1 MSVMEKELNRL
12 RRLQDSR
19 ANDLA
24 ETQEALKLCG
34 DKMPVTRKC
43 LLQKEARQKMA
54 VAEALNMIDELESQ
68 TGALPL
74 RQKKDK

>member
-1 MSVMEKELNRL
+1 MSSILEKELARL

-19 ANDLA
+19 AADLA
-24 ETQEALKLCG
+24 ETQEALKICG

-54 VAEALNMIDELESQ
+54 VAEALNMIGELESQ

-74 RQKKDK
+74 KVRK

>member
-1 MSVMEKELNRL
+1 MSSILEKELARL

-19 ANDLA
+19 AADLA

-34 DKMPVTRKC
+34 NMPVTRKC

-68 TGALPL
+68 TGSLPL
-74 RQKKDK
+74 GKGGKK